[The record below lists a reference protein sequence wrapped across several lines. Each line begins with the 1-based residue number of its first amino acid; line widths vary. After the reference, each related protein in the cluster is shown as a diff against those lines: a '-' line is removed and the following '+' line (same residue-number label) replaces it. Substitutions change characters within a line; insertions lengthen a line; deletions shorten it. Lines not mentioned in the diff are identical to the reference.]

1 MHRLSRGSEDIGL
14 VEGGIGFEIFFTS
27 TGEAG
32 LGGVGGAARRISRC
46 NRTETINAAMAV
58 RTVNLQGEVIQEPKV
73 LRLVGQVGLNLRRG
87 VMGGIREMDG
97 SFVCVGHCELFSESL
112 LPRENPV
119 YKYVNRGRARKR
131 CVLGIISSDKVGPSR
146 VLHSGWPGD
155 LLFTASTLL
164 RSTMEATTPPF
175 RNNSSP

>member
-1 MHRLSRGSEDIGL
+1 MHCLSRGSEDIGL

-32 LGGVGGAARRISRC
+32 LGGVGGAGRVSRC
-46 NRTETINAAMAV
+46 NRTEAIHGSMTV
-58 RTVNLQGEVIQEPKV
+58 RTVSLQGEVIQEPKV

-97 SFVCVGHCELFSESL
+97 SFVCVGHCELFSGSL

-119 YKYVNRGRARKR
+119 YK
-131 CVLGIISSDKVGPSR
+131 
-146 VLHSGWPGD
+146 
-155 LLFTASTLL
+155 
-164 RSTMEATTPPF
+164 
-175 RNNSSP
+175 